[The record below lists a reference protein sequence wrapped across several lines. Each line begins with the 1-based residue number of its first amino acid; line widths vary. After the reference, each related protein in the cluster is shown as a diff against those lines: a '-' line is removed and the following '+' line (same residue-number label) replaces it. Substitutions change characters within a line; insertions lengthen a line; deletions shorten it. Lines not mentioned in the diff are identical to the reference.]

1 VSLSDEEPHEFTL
14 ELNGSTITG
23 SGVFVEGEGLENLD
37 AAVHGEVVVECG

>member
-1 VSLSDEEPHEFTL
+1 MIAQLDGSEFTL

-23 SGVFVEGEGLENLD
+23 GGMFVEGEDLENLD

>member
-1 VSLSDEEPHEFTL
+1 VIAQFDGSEFTL

-23 SGVFVEGEGLENLD
+23 SGMFVEGGDLEDLD